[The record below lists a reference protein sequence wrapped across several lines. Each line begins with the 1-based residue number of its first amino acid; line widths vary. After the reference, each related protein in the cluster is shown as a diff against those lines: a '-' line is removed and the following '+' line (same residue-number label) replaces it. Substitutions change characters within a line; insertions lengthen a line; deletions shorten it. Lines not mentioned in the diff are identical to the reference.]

1 MLSHYHADVNADD
14 ENNSHAA
21 MLRMIGFNKRVLE
34 VGCASGHMSEML
46 SAQGCAVV
54 GIEID
59 AAVVEPALP
68 WLERVVVGNIEDE
81 ALWDELD
88 GELFD
93 AVLFGDVLEHLKD
106 PLRALRN
113 SVRHLQPS
121 GMIVLSVPNIAH
133 VDVKIA
139 LTKGTFPYSET
150 GLLDRTHVVFFTK
163 ESLLKLIRDAGLV
176 ATEISRVTVPVFGT
190 EVGVKKDDV
199 DDDVL
204 TALLRERDSE
214 TYQFV
219 VKAVPDNGARSLAGL
234 EDHLVELTDQLT
246 DQTRCNEALAVEL
259 EVLNA
264 KLRALE
270 LERENDARVIARLT
284 HQTAIVKRVLPTPLR
299 RLVRKLLSPREGS

>member
-1 MLSHYHADVNADD
+1 MLSHYHTEVNADD

-34 VGCASGHMSEML
+34 AGCASGHVSEML
-46 SAQGCAVV
+46 HAQGCTVV

-59 AAVVEPALP
+59 AAGLDPALP
-68 WLERVVVGNIEDE
+68 WLERVVVGNIEDG

-106 PLRALRN
+106 PLGALRS
-113 SVRHLQPS
+113 SVRHLEPS
-121 GMIVLSVPNIAH
+121 GMIVISVPNIAH
-133 VDVKIA
+133 ADVKIA
-139 LTKGTFPYSET
+139 LAKGTFPYGET

-163 ESLLKLIRDAGLV
+163 ESLLELIRTAGLV

-190 EVGVKKDDV
+190 EIGVKEGDV
-199 DDDVL
+199 GEDVL
-204 TALLRERDSE
+204 AALLLERDSE

-219 VKAVPDNGARSLAGL
+219 VKAVPDNGAHSLTGL
-234 EDHLVELTDQLT
+234 EDQLVELTDQLT
-246 DQTRCNEALAVEL
+246 DQTRRNETLTVEMGALG
-259 EVLNA
+259 A

-270 LERENDARVIARLT
+270 LQHENDARIIARLS
-284 HQTAIVKRVLPTPLR
+284 HQTAMVKCLLPSPLR
-299 RLVRKLLSPREGS
+299 RLVRRLLSPREGS